1 MKKIVLI
8 FLFLFHSLFIYAQN
22 NKVGISFG
30 IINVD
35 ADVPIRECVGFSY
48 EKTFYDY
55 KELSIGGEVEVL
67 LSPFVNFYALNLNSF
82 VEFDFGIEIGVY
94 RFIFS
99 PLSFM
104 NFSTLFAPDSHLNY
118 LIGIGLC
125 WEKEMSERIYLDAR
139 FMMAL
144 PVYSIEKT
152 TNATLNLSMRYCF

>member
-1 MKKIVLI
+1 MKKRWVISI
-8 FLFLFHSLFIYAQN
+8 LFLFSSVYAQT
-22 NKVGISFG
+22 NKIGISVG

-35 ADVPIRECVGFSY
+35 ADVPIRECVGISY
-48 EKTFYDY
+48 EKTFFDY

-144 PVYSIEKT
+144 PVYAIEKT

>member
-1 MKKIVLI
+1 MKKRWVISI
-8 FLFLFHSLFIYAQN
+8 LFLFSSVYAQT
-22 NKVGISFG
+22 NKIGISVG

-35 ADVPIRECVGFSY
+35 ADVPIRECVGISY
-48 EKTFYDY
+48 EKTFFDY

-104 NFSTLFAPDSHLNY
+104 NFSTLFAPDRHLNY